1 MASSSISVPAGG
13 PSDVGLWVLGYIA
26 MTYRTDISVAQA
38 TGGGKRTQIV
48 IVPRSAPGGT
58 LVTMSFGH
66 SALRG
71 FPVTGTGGRVEY
83 RLARNAVVSE
93 FHKGRLSKL
102 DVCDAHPELMRAA
115 RNVGVALPEECPICE
130 GPPLVHVTYVF
141 GPRLPS
147 NGRCPAT
154 ADRAGPPV
162 PAGRRGRLLRRRG
175 LPRLCLEPPGPDV
188 SGRRPAPGVGLGRPA
203 SQRLRRGPGQTSAG
217 GVSQGAR
224 RIGAPTI
231 GCAMVHH

>member
-1 MASSSISVPAGG
+1 
-13 PSDVGLWVLGYIA
+13 
-26 MTYRTDISVAQA
+26 
-38 TGGGKRTQIV
+38 
-48 IVPRSAPGGT
+48 
-58 LVTMSFGH
+58 MSFGH

-115 RNVGVALPEECPICE
+115 RNVGVPLAEECPICE

-147 NGRCPAT
+147 HGRCPTSAAELARLCRRADEVVCYVVEVCPDCAWNHLARMYPAGGRHRASAT
-154 ADRAGPPV
+154 AA
-162 PAGRRGRLLRRRG
+162 RRGNG
-175 LPRLCLEPPGPDV
+175 
-188 SGRRPAPGVGLGRPA
+188 
-203 SQRLRRGPGQTSAG
+203 
-217 GVSQGAR
+217 
-224 RIGAPTI
+224 
-231 GCAMVHH
+231 

>member
-1 MASSSISVPAGG
+1 LSS
-13 PSDVGLWVLGYIA
+13 L
-26 MTYRTDISVAQA
+26 QA
-38 TGGGKRTQIV
+38 PTC
-48 IVPRSAPGGT
+48 GT

-102 DVCDAHPELMRAA
+102 DVCDAHPELIAGGPQCGRTPARAMPHL
-115 RNVGVALPEECPICE
+115 R

-147 NGRCPAT
+147 HGRCPTSAT
-154 ADRAGPPV
+154 ELSRLCRRADEVVCYVVEVCPDCAWNHLARMY
-162 PAGRRGRLLRRRG
+162 PAGGRHRASASAARRGNG
-175 LPRLCLEPPGPDV
+175 
-188 SGRRPAPGVGLGRPA
+188 
-203 SQRLRRGPGQTSAG
+203 
-217 GVSQGAR
+217 
-224 RIGAPTI
+224 
-231 GCAMVHH
+231 